1 MCFLDDIRSL
11 YKMIGTQSAEEQAAA
26 VNTEQ
31 QQAQQAQQVQ
41 QVQQAQQVQQ
51 VQQAQQVQQMQQV
64 PGAFAQSVPVE
75 SVHDSQMWD

>member
-26 VNTEQ
+26 GQ
-31 QQAQQAQQVQ
+31 QQA
-41 QVQQAQQVQQ
+41 QQAQQVQQ

>member
-11 YKMIGTQSAEEQAAA
+11 YKMIGTQSAEEQA

-31 QQAQQAQQVQ
+31 QQV
-41 QVQQAQQVQQ
+41 
-51 VQQAQQVQQMQQV
+51 QQV

-75 SVHDSQMWD
+75 PGLDSQMWD

>member
-31 QQAQQAQQVQ
+31 QQV
-41 QVQQAQQVQQ
+41 
-51 VQQAQQVQQMQQV
+51 QQV

-75 SVHDSQMWD
+75 PGVDSHMWD